1 MKSAKNVDSI
11 IIIGGDIMDKKQLKI
26 GVGREII
33 TPKIGTLL
41 VGYRP
46 DVESKSINDDLTVTT
61 LMLEYGEVQAMI
73 ITVTVCEIA
82 DVLITE
88 LRKKISSETGITGNH
103 IIIGATHTHSG
114 PDTMGIPGW
123 GGINW
128 EYVNEIL
135 IPQTVKAAK
144 TAFESSQPAKMG
156 IGTTQS
162 DIGVNR
168 REIDRYGNIHLG
180 RNPWGLYDPTLTVL
194 SFKTLDDKP
203 LFNLIHYSC
212 HGTAAGMNH
221 EISRDWSGPM
231 IDRLEQQSGAMTAFI
246 NGAEGDV
253 GPRLSNGTTTGDITH
268 VRELGAK
275 AAFAAINAYR
285 GIKDYRTDIDL
296 KVMVKDISLP
306 YKELPPIE
314 EVESELAKYENPE
327 SLINVSYLIYNRL
340 KNLAELIKS
349 GGDYKTHLTF
359 TQTLIAMGPV
369 VFVPFPFEMFVEI
382 TLRLRHYSPYQYTLC
397 LSNANGTISYLPSQ
411 DQLCRGG
418 YEIRAFIAADVYTL
432 TDNVDDN
439 IINANLDM
447 LEELKCT
454 E

>member
-1 MKSAKNVDSI
+1 MKSVKIVDLI
-11 IIIGGDIMDKKQLKI
+11 INNGGDKMENKQLKI

-46 DVESKSINDDLTVTT
+46 DVESKSVHDNLTVTT

-73 ITVTVCEIA
+73 ITITVCEFA
-82 DVLITE
+82 GELIE
-88 LRKKISSETGITGNH
+88 KLREAISNETGIPVNH
-103 IIIGATHTHSG
+103 IIIAATHTHSG

-123 GGINW
+123 GGVNW
-128 EYVNEIL
+128 EYANEIL
-135 IPQTVKAAK
+135 IPQTLKASK
-144 TAFESSQPAKMG
+144 TAFETRKPAKMG
-156 IGTTQS
+156 IGTTHS
-162 DIGVNR
+162 DIGINR

-180 RNPWGLYDPTLTVL
+180 QNPWGPYDPTLTVM

-203 LFNLIHYSC
+203 LFNLIHYCC

-231 IDRLEQQSGAMTAFI
+231 IDRLEDQSGAMAAFI

-253 GPRLSNGTTTGDITH
+253 GPRLSNGRTTGDITH

-275 AAFAAINAYR
+275 AAIDAVRAYR
-285 GIKDYRTDIDL
+285 DIKEYRTDIDL
-296 KVMVKDISLP
+296 KVMVKNISLP
-306 YKELPPIE
+306 YKELPSID
-314 EVESELAKYENPE
+314 EVESALAKYENPE
-327 SLINVSYLIYNRL
+327 SLVNVDYLVYNRL
-340 KNLAELIKS
+340 KNLAELIKNGS
-349 GGDYKTHLTF
+349 DYQTHLTF
-359 TQTLIAMGPV
+359 KQTLVALGSV

-382 TLRLRHYSPYQYTLC
+382 ALRLRHYSPYQHTLC
-397 LSNANGTISYLPSQ
+397 LSNTNGTVSYLPSQ

-418 YEIRAFIAADVYTL
+418 YEVTAFIAANMYTL
-432 TDNVDDN
+432 TDNADDN

-447 LEELKCT
+447 LEELKCI